1 MTTPQAKTKRVRPSS
16 SSPPTVNKKNKDNP
30 TQVCP
35 VCESTIVDDDE
46 LNEGEDA
53 IFCEGECQIWLHRKC
68 VGLTKNAF
76 TLISS
81 SKEPYL
87 CPYCSN
93 NHYKKEVNE
102 LKELVKSL
110 TDRLSTLEQQSCSAD
125 SASITD
131 SALNQASDQ
140 PSSNQLNQSNPPAK
154 PTAHQSG
161 TLVAKKHPTNLPDN
175 PVDRKFNLVIYGIK
189 ENPKGTQRRARTK
202 LDIEACVQVLKQAD
216 DDISVQSVRDCIRL
230 GKFNPSGT
238 RPRPLLVK
246 LTRIFDVDTVLYN
259 RSNISDG
266 IMVKPDMNHDERLRE
281 SLLLKE
287 RWSLITSGIDKR
299 HIKIR
304 GTKLFVKDQLHGEIT
319 DSVFVPKQQTNE
331 VNSPNNNAAME
342 LGERPPS
349 HSN

>member
-1 MTTPQAKTKRVRPSS
+1 MTTPQVKTKRVRPSS

-35 VCESTIVDDDE
+35 VCESTIVDDHE

-93 NHYKKEVNE
+93 NHYKKEINE

-140 PSSNQLNQSNPPAK
+140 PSSNQLK
-154 PTAHQSG
+154 
-161 TLVAKKHPTNLPDN
+161 
-175 PVDRKFNLVIYGIK
+175 
-189 ENPKGTQRRARTK
+189 
-202 LDIEACVQVLKQAD
+202 
-216 DDISVQSVRDCIRL
+216 
-230 GKFNPSGT
+230 
-238 RPRPLLVK
+238 
-246 LTRIFDVDTVLYN
+246 
-259 RSNISDG
+259 
-266 IMVKPDMNHDERLRE
+266 
-281 SLLLKE
+281 
-287 RWSLITSGIDKR
+287 
-299 HIKIR
+299 
-304 GTKLFVKDQLHGEIT
+304 
-319 DSVFVPKQQTNE
+319 
-331 VNSPNNNAAME
+331 
-342 LGERPPS
+342 
-349 HSN
+349 